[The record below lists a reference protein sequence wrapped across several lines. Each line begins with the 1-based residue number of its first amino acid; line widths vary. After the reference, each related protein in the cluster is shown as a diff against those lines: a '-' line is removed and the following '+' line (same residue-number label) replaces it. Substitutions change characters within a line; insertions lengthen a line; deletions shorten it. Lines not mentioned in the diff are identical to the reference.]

1 MSSRITG
8 TGTVIAAKALPSR
21 GMTEQG
27 TELAGEASASN
38 TGRATGRT
46 ASSALATSP
55 SRTFESLS
63 CSSNDTQ
70 ATAWPLRSAHCTSR
84 SISEVRGLTRAASRE
99 CAACRP
105 EHRTPA

>member
-1 MSSRITG
+1 MSSRITGTG

-21 GMTEQG
+21 GTTEPG

-63 CSSNDTQ
+63 CSSNHTQ
-70 ATAWPLRSAHCTSR
+70 ATAWPLRSAHCTS
-84 SISEVRGLTRAASRE
+84 SVVF
-99 CAACRP
+99 P
-105 EHRTPA
+105 